1 MKAEYVNPFLQAA
14 SLVFS
19 QLLQVN
25 LIRGKT
31 SIKTVL
37 NPGQEIA
44 IYIDVTGPVTGRV
57 IYSLT
62 ADAARKIFDRL
73 MPGGSDQTFEQEYR
87 DVLGEVANMITG
99 NALNIFLSRN
109 EFLDVSVPVV
119 VDTRTTPF
127 PTRNETC
134 LGLNMYSPLG
144 LIDINIALHESAA

>member
-14 SLVFS
+14 SLVFK
-19 QLLQVN
+19 QLLQLE

-31 SIKTVL
+31 VVKNTL
-37 NPGQEIA
+37 APRQEIA
-44 IYIDVTGPVTGRV
+44 IYIDVSGPVNGRV

-62 ADAARKIFDRL
+62 PDGARKIYERLGGAPESFD
-73 MPGGSDQTFEQEYR
+73 QEYR
-87 DVLGEVANMITG
+87 DVLGEIANMITG

-119 VDTRTTPF
+119 IDTRTTPF
-127 PTRNETC
+127 PARNETT

-144 LIDINIALHESAA
+144 LIDINISLREAA